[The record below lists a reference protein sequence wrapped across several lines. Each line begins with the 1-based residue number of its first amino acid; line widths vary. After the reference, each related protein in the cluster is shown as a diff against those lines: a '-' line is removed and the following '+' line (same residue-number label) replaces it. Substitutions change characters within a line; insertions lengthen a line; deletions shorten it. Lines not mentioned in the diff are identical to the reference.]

1 MDKIDNLD
9 NSDSAD
15 QLVNI
20 AFRIDYNIHP
30 EQILRG
36 FPLKVFYEVKS

>member
-20 AFRIDYNIHP
+20 AFRIDYNIP

-36 FPLKVFYEVKS
+36 LPLKVFYEVKS